1 MLWKSRNFNVTD
13 VLMQPFCNK
22 RNQVLASDQ
31 VAKATSFA
39 LSTNF
44 IFVMQPPKKEQKE
57 NKNYAMR
64 TTKS

>member
-1 MLWKSRNFNVTD
+1 
-13 VLMQPFCNK
+13 MQAFCNK

-44 IFVMQPPKKEQKE
+44 IFVMQPPKKEKKE
-57 NKNYAMR
+57 KKNYGMR